1 MESENTR
8 IEYIANIFLSIRGRV
23 ENSTR
28 HRIGK
33 NKLLCPF
40 ISWNDRNRE
49 WFWATRSKISI
60 SQLSISVNVPYEK
73 ACICV
78 IGRQVLCITCS
89 LNVENRE
96 QRRDNNK
103 QRRIDEV
110 SPGANAFSESKC
122 RSQNGIV
129 TEASV

>member
-1 MESENTR
+1 MGSEKTR
-8 IEYIANIFLSIRGRV
+8 IEHIANTLLSIRARV
-23 ENSTR
+23 EKSTR
-28 HRIGK
+28 HRICK

-40 ISWNDRNRE
+40 ISWNNRNRE
-49 WFWATRSKISI
+49 WLWTTRSRISI
-60 SQLSISVNVPYEK
+60 CQLSISVNVPYEK

-78 IGRQVLCITCS
+78 VGRQVLCVTCS

-103 QRRIDEV
+103 QRRVDEV
-110 SPGANAFSESKC
+110 SSGANAFSEPKC